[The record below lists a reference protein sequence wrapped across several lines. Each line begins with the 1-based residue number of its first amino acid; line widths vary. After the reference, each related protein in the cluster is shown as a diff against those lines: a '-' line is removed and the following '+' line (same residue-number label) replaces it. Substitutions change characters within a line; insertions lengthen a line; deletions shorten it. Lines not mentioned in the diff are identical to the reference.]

1 MSRPRGSSTTRRWSS
16 PTRRP
21 PPLGRGS
28 GTPSCA
34 GARAPP
40 RAPWARAGYP
50 SSGCGGLTEG
60 QEGGCVRHGGGGPL
74 FRGQNVTP
82 ANLIFCLLQLLAL
95 LHVRVS
101 KCHSWRSSTALSTST
116 GPLSPNSST
125 ASRTSA
131 KACASSGESLDG
143 LTEKREG
150 GWRED
155 KCLFIYVFIYLTYSR
170 ATSSRGRSGHQP
182 GWW

>member
-1 MSRPRGSSTTRRWSS
+1 M
-16 PTRRP
+16 
-21 PPLGRGS
+21 
-28 GTPSCA
+28 
-34 GARAPP
+34 
-40 RAPWARAGYP
+40 
-50 SSGCGGLTEG
+50 E
-60 QEGGCVRHGGGGPL
+60 GGGPL